1 MTLTSSEQGHEERWR
16 DWQKHNA
23 EANRK
28 GAIHARIVF
37 AVIFAAIGVR
47 LAMQLLGT

>member
-1 MTLTSSEQGHEERWR
+1 MTLTSSEQDHEERWR
-16 DWQKHNA
+16 DWQRHNA

-28 GAIHARIVF
+28 SAIHARIVF